1 MVKKVKNN
9 QLISKVFSGLSQIN
23 EQKTFKIESKL
34 FFTIFCKK
42 LIGSGFST
50 ETNLAKVCWKKLSE
64 FNDFL
69 LRWKIE
75 NNSPFCFHG
84 IKNKNNMINQKKKL
98 KSVILRRNY

>member
-69 LRWKIE
+69 LRWKIV

-84 IKNKNNMINQKKKL
+84 IKTKI
-98 KSVILRRNY
+98 I